1 MQLKSFQLGLRTL
14 TGALPYGK
22 KLQDDEIAF
31 LFLTLPEK
39 VREEVSDN
47 MWAYAISKALQETDY
62 DKEAPIH
69 IRVLGHLYSREN
81 GRANFKWGL
90 KTNDELI
97 AIGGDQK
104 KLEAYRAKQ
113 HQRFLEEHSLA
124 GSGVRALDA
133 GAAGS
138 TDNFLGF

>member
-1 MQLKSFQLGLRTL
+1 MELKSFQLGLRTL
-14 TGALPYGK
+14 TAAIPYGK

-39 VREEVSDN
+39 VREQVSDS
-47 MWAYAISKALQETDY
+47 MWAYAISKALQETNP

-69 IRVLGHLYSREN
+69 IRVLGHLYNREN

-90 KTNDELI
+90 RIDDELI
-97 AIGGDQK
+97 ACGDDPK
-104 KLEAYRAKQ
+104 KLEAYREKQ
-113 HQRFLEEHSLA
+113 HQRFLQECSPARTEE
-124 GSGVRALDA
+124 RTLDA